1 MSASDQARALMQRHH
16 HNIKR
21 RQQSMLGRV
30 NDEVGMPAEAAEYW
44 STIQGKPSAN
54 ARASYDRSHS
64 ALS

>member
-1 MSASDQARALMQRHH
+1 MSASEQARALMHRHH

-30 NDEVGMPAEAAEYW
+30 NTEVGMPGEAADYW
-44 STIQGKPSAN
+44 STIQGKPSAS
-54 ARASYDRSHS
+54 AQGSYDRSHS